1 MPPRFGTDSLL
12 IIPCCAAKSAG
23 GTHIGNNGDPMVK
36 LVTPER
42 YSAMIAA
49 RRTVLQ
55 SVHDNPEFTSDKNLK
70 NRTLKDGVDFGGN
83 DASGK
88 YMPAL
93 ARYEGYLYSVEG
105 LEAAIKR
112 VIATGDGP
120 KIMILS
126 ALYGPLDPFSPIQ
139 DYNLRMSD
147 PPARAWRKE
156 FPTFL
161 ADFVRRNEVR
171 RVVCYLGSSTAYLKV
186 ATKAVTELRSLGLE
200 IEAVQYHV
208 VEGSSSITPRRHGSR
223 LLCDLGGASDADSY
237 DPTKIRERPF

>member
-1 MPPRFGTDSLL
+1 MPPRFGNDSLL

-23 GTHIGNNGDPMVK
+23 GTHIGYNGDPMVK

-55 SVHDNPEFTSDKNLK
+55 SVHDNPKFTSEKYLK
-70 NRTLKDGVDFGGN
+70 NRTLKDGIDFGGN

-105 LEAAIKR
+105 LKATVRR
-112 VIATGDGP
+112 VIATSDGP

-126 ALYGPLDPFSPIQ
+126 ALYGPLDPLSPIQ

-147 PPARAWRKE
+147 SPARAWRKE

-161 ADFVRRNEVR
+161 ADFVRRNKVR
-171 RVVCYLGSSTAYLKV
+171 KIVFYLGSKTEYWKV
-186 ATKAVTELRSLGLE
+186 AMKGVAELRNLVLE

-223 LLCDLGGASDADSY
+223 LLCDLCGQIDPDSY
-237 DPTKIRERPF
+237 DPKKIREDHY